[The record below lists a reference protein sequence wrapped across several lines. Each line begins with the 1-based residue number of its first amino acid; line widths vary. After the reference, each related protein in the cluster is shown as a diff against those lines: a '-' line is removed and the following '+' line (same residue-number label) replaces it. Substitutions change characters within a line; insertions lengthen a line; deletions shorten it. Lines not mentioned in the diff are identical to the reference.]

1 MSSKLITYI
10 AVLLILSLVII
21 PSPALAIDTSYL
33 TAAEESFTFQMASK
47 IYRARSILDQYD
59 KLIGNFAKFLELAA
73 NSDYRRPLVE
83 ATSFDGCIPTN
94 VPDTMA
100 DIADLWNTEVCND
113 FGYISSEVATFT
125 DPNLNPFD
133 FTVGVG
139 LIKLRIGRIRSTISK
154 VEGMLADRIKELTD
168 MRKAAEEAESEAK
181 KGLKL
186 GDDFCFIATAAYGTP
201 TAKEIDELR
210 RFRDE
215 YLRKSYLGN
224 EFIEF
229 YYENSPPIARFISD
243 HEIVRVVVRDGL
255 VEPVVKVVQLTEN
268 LWEEN

>member
-1 MSSKLITYI
+1 MSSKLIMYI
-10 AVLLILSLVII
+10 AVLLILSPVIV
-21 PSPALAIDTSYL
+21 PSRVSATDTRYL

-47 IYRARSILDQYD
+47 IYRARSILDTYD
-59 KLIGNFAKFLELAA
+59 KAIGNITALW
-73 NSDYRRPLVE
+73 E
-83 ATSFDGCIPTN
+83 ATRYPSSSLSQAASFDGCVPTN
-94 VPDTMA
+94 APDTMA
-100 DIADLWNTEVCND
+100 DIADLWTTEVCND
-113 FGYISSEVATFT
+113 FGYISSEVASFMEPET
-125 DPNLNPFD
+125 NIFD

-139 LIKLRIGRIRSTISK
+139 LIKLKIGRIRSMLSK
-154 VEGMLADRIKELTD
+154 IEGMIRDRIKELQD
-168 MRKAAEEAESEAK
+168 MRKAAEEAEKEAK
-181 KGLKL
+181 KGLNL

-229 YYENSPPIARFISD
+229 YYENSPPIAGFISD